1 MGKVGEAAVESKRG
15 PSRGRAVTGGIGM
28 CIWLRRKEHPRLHT
42 EERLYF
48 RHLTALSLWCQES
61 EFLFPTSRPVRKHCF
76 CLRSGETRSF
86 DDSARAFR
94 LVGLLGKYILK
105 LSSIRLEIIT
115 SFLVALRLFRCL
127 LLLEP
132 TVWLWICSLQRFP
145 DARTLSNNWLM
156 QTS

>member
-28 CIWLRRKEHPRLHT
+28 CIWLRRSTQGYTQKKD
-42 EERLYF
+42 F
-48 RHLTALSLWCQES
+48 RHLTTLSLWCQES